1 MWQSW
6 VRWKMQLCKWHT
18 FWMVQCLICCF
29 IVIFIL
35 YWEKVTSYDEKLSH
49 NITLKVQIVW
59 KISAFQCPRWKY
71 RSKYWKIVEFQK
83 NSVKMKNSKTF
94 YMAQT
99 ASCFKSYYVFGT
111 KIFLRRYTEMY
122 RHLFSKCFKN
132 AVLGRQEMVQCN
144 FFSDIKQKYVCWE
157 ICKVFDCVAGAYYFQ
172 CQMSWSS

>member
-18 FWMVQCLICCF
+18 FWMAQCLICCF

-132 AVLGRQEMVQCN
+132 AVLGRQEMVQHN